1 MVEKAVRDRI
11 AQKYTQKQLKTQIDF
26 PETIQDVELLVSQNM
41 LAILSKFF
49 TMQKQQEFIEL
60 INLYLTNAETAG
72 QRQIGKQLSRDGIT
86 YLLAIMCRCIQD
98 NSGYKKPVRAGSVA

>member
-1 MVEKAVRDRI
+1 
-11 AQKYTQKQLKTQIDF
+11 
-26 PETIQDVELLVSQNM
+26 M

-98 NSGYKKPVRAGSVA
+98 NSGYKKPARAGSVA